1 MLLWIALLNI
11 GCRMDQYF
19 GSSCQTSWFFEHNYS
34 TVLQKVID
42 HSRISTTQKVKF
54 LKRFLKKTSELV
66 RFTKEILNRKPYV
79 FSSEDWQSTVTG
91 EFSASFIHPLFPKLS
106 HSEVDITRKALLLNS
121 FAKLILYLTRFYGV
135 LISKE
140 NLKRWIQHA
149 HYISPS
155 IIWQQTTAS
164 LNNGIP

>member
-1 MLLWIALLNI
+1 MKI
-11 GCRMDQYF
+11 G
-19 GSSCQTSWFFEHNYS
+19 
-34 TVLQKVID
+34 KVQ
-42 HSRISTTQKVKF
+42 SLENLVK
-54 LKRFLKKTSELV
+54 LV
-66 RFTKEILNRKPYV
+66 V
-79 FSSEDWQSTVTG
+79 
-91 EFSASFIHPLFPKLS
+91 SFIHPLFPELS

-140 NLKRWIQHA
+140 NLKRWIQHV

-164 LNNGIP
+164 LNNGIPLNYCKKKSKKNQWDRNEINQNIVVVIQTIFEETSNSHTITKISSTNTSYKSYNIPITLKVH